1 MIMRWIYRLFR
12 LDPESRDGV
21 VMATSILSIAI
32 NIITASV
39 KILIGAAAGSVAII
53 TEGANNATDAS
64 TSVFALVGTK
74 LSERRPTRKHPFGYG
89 RIEYLTSLMI
99 SGLILITGA
108 RLLAGWSHASEHIVR
123 IIPTEYRK
131 ALEKAAARG

>member
-74 LSERRPTRKHPFGYG
+74 LS
-89 RIEYLTSLMI
+89 
-99 SGLILITGA
+99 
-108 RLLAGWSHASEHIVR
+108 
-123 IIPTEYRK
+123 
-131 ALEKAAARG
+131 